1 MEIKLNIF
9 AKLMDKLGRRR
20 VITERDSD
28 VPYLIRYYL
37 FLKERKN
44 FPFNITLHKVLVSD
58 EPTLHDHPWGY
69 ATFILKGGYWEHIPI
84 ISKEGHVCGSTRVWR
99 GPGHF
104 RIRKADDLHWLE
116 LEKDADGN
124 EIPCWSLFFM
134 GKKSK
139 EWGFMRFVSAKD
151 VSNMHDAGY
160 RWIHNEEYLARGAK
174 DE

>member
-1 MEIKLNIF
+1 MENKLNIF
-9 AKLMDKLGRRR
+9 AKAMDKLGRRR

-37 FLKERKN
+37 FLKNRKN

-69 ATFILKGGYWEHIPI
+69 ATLILKGGYWEWIPVK
-84 ISKEGHVCGSTRVWR
+84 SKEGAVVGSTRVWR

-104 RIRKADDLHWLE
+104 RVRSADDLHWLE
-116 LEKDADGN
+116 LEKDSNGN

-134 GKKSK
+134 GRKQK
-139 EWGFMRFVSAKD
+139 EWGFMDHVKNKGF
-151 VSNMHDAGY
+151 
-160 RWIHNEEYLARGAK
+160 RWIHNEDYLARGAK

>member
-1 MEIKLNIF
+1 MMTMNFLSKI
-9 AKLMDKLGRRR
+9 MDKLGRRR

-28 VPYLIRYYL
+28 VPYLIRYYV

-58 EPTLHDHPWGY
+58 EPTLHDHPWSY
-69 ATFILKGGYWEHIPI
+69 ATLILRGGYWENTP
-84 ISKEGHVCGSTRVWR
+84 EGRFWR

-104 RIRKADDLHWLE
+104 RYRKANDLHYLE
-116 LEKDADGN
+116 LEQDEQGN

-134 GKKSK
+134 GKKAGQ
-139 EWGFMRFVSAKD
+139 WGFLK
-151 VSNMHDAGY
+151 NGE
-160 RWIHNEEYLARGAK
+160 WIHNEQYLARGAK

>member
-1 MEIKLNIF
+1 METKLNIF
-9 AKLMDKLGRRR
+9 AKAMDKLGRRR

-69 ATFILKGGYWEHIPI
+69 ATLILKGGYWEHIPI
-84 ISKEGHVCGSTRVWR
+84 RSLEGNVCGSTRVWR

-104 RIRKADDLHWLE
+104 RIRNADDLHWLE
-116 LEKDADGN
+116 LEKDASGN

-134 GKKSK
+134 GRKVK
-139 EWGFMRFVSAKD
+139 EWGFMDWVK
-151 VSNMHDAGY
+151 HEGY
-160 RWIHNEEYLARGAK
+160 KWIHNEEYLARGAK
-174 DE
+174 DD